1 MYVKH
6 QRDRKMSLHEVYIAK
21 KVDTLRNSQLPLSKY
36 VSVQNHC
43 SSPQSCDSAC
53 VCRLLVLK
61 YIHS

>member
-6 QRDRKMSLHEVYIAK
+6 QRDRKVSLHEVYIAK
-21 KVDTLRNSQLPLSKY
+21 KVDTLRNSQLSLSKY

-53 VCRLLVLK
+53 VWVC
-61 YIHS
+61 